1 MTPAREFK
9 TPTICDSDGEIIW
22 QAHPGF
28 QTDLVNCPFPNV
40 VLPGGRGSG
49 KTDGCISKMLM
60 HCLLYGEYA
69 NAKFFRV
76 MKTDAEDLALRV
88 DKVVG
93 PLCGRNKSVRAM
105 RWEISNGAT
114 MSISYLNE
122 RSLTSVQQGANTT
135 MQCFDETT
143 KYVDPRP
150 IDMVLGSLRS
160 TAPHVRTQRLLA
172 ANPWS
177 EGHGWFYKRYV
188 QRAGWYEPFQV
199 PLDPEVQELLPDD
212 FDEDGD
218 LSIMLPSTVL
228 DNPNTNNADFRRR
241 LLRVGTVEQVL
252 AWLTNDWSINF
263 GAYFGR
269 TFNESVH
276 VVKADDMFAPSK
288 GWRHIRVM
296 DWGFHDPACVL
307 YVAVDPRGNAFIY
320 DELYFSRK
328 GSRTRGAEMTA
339 PEVAEAIVRH
349 ERESD
354 HIPDEFR
361 ASIGD
366 MPGNVGGSGNTIQ
379 EDHAREGIRWQRPKK
394 TGRNY
399 RAMTLE
405 EVGSRLMKSCAPSP
419 SHGLFIFERCE
430 HTVDQVKNIPRKMT
444 DVREVDQNYGDHAL
458 DCVRMACDYA
468 SANLK
473 KIDDYHEARDGR
485 RRHGYVNNNGDYVAP
500 FAGSAGYNHTDWS
513 PMHYH

>member
-276 VVKADDMFAPSK
+276 VIKEDDMFAPSK

-349 ERESD
+349 ERGKRPHSRRVQGEHRRHAGERRRLGQHD
-354 HIPDEFR
+354 T
-361 ASIGD
+361 
-366 MPGNVGGSGNTIQ
+366 GGSRERGHPLAAPEKNGAELSGDDAGGGRLAADEVVRPVAESRAFHFRTLRAHCRSG
-379 EDHAREGIRWQRPKK
+379 EKHPAKNDGRARGGSKLRRPRF
-394 TGRNY
+394 GLRSDGV
-399 RAMTLE
+399 RLR
-405 EVGSRLMKSCAPSP
+405 VGEPEKNRRL
-419 SHGLFIFERCE
+419 
-430 HTVDQVKNIPRKMT
+430 PRGARRPPPAR
-444 DVREVDQNYGDHAL
+444 VREQQRRLCRA
-458 DCVRMACDYA
+458 VRG
-468 SANLK
+468 LGG
-473 KIDDYHEARDGR
+473 I
-485 RRHGYVNNNGDYVAP
+485 
-500 FAGSAGYNHTDWS
+500 
-513 PMHYH
+513 